1 MPMSGASNSIDR
13 VKAVIRPRKGKGL
26 TAQPWWPWLVRV
38 AKTAFFVLVAY
49 LLVTQA
55 RAIQWGD
62 VFDAVRKRPLQ
73 SLWLAAIPAA
83 ASYALYSSFDLLGR
97 HLTRHALR
105 WREVAGITF
114 ISYAFNLNLGS
125 LIGAAV
131 MRYRLYS
138 RHGLNA
144 DAIARII
151 GTSIFTN
158 WLGYLAVAGFI
169 FLWSPLQM
177 PPQWKIDSLGLHVLG
192 GILLATVVAYLVMCI
207 FFSER
212 RLVVRGHV
220 LTIQRLRFALLQ
232 LLMSCANWLLIAS
245 VIYLLLE
252 REIAFTDVLC
262 VFLITVVAS
271 LIVHVPAGLGVIEA
285 VFVALLSHRMPS
297 SELLA
302 ALLMYRAI
310 YYLIPLALAVLGY
323 AAIELKAGV
332 AKGK

>member
-1 MPMSGASNSIDR
+1 MSSASDSVDR
-13 VKAVIRPRKGKGL
+13 VKSVIRSRKGKGI
-26 TAQPWWPWLVRV
+26 TEQPWWPWLVRL
-38 AKTAFFVLVAY
+38 AKTAFFIVVAY
-49 LLVTQA
+49 LIVTQA

-62 VFDAVRKRPLQ
+62 VFDAVRKRPLL
-73 SLWLAAIPAA
+73 SSGLAAIPAA
-83 ASYALYSSFDLLGR
+83 ASYALYSCFDLLGR
-97 HLTRHALR
+97 HLTRHNLR
-105 WREVAGITF
+105 WHEVAGITF

-131 MRYRLYS
+131 TRYRLYS
-138 RHGLNA
+138 RRGLNA

-169 FLWSPLQM
+169 FLWSPLQL
-177 PPQWKIDSLGLHVLG
+177 PPQWKIDSAGLHILG
-192 GILLATVVAYLVMCI
+192 GVLLATVLIYLGLCI

-212 RLVVRGHV
+212 RLVIRGHV

-232 LLMSCANWLLIAS
+232 LVMSGANWLLIAS

-252 REIAFTDVLC
+252 QKIAFSDVLC

-271 LIVHVPAGLGVIEA
+271 LVVHVPAGLGVIEA

-310 YYLIPLALAVLGY
+310 YYLIPLGFAALGY
-323 AAIELKAGV
+323 AVIELRAGIV
-332 AKGK
+332 DKEK

>member
-1 MPMSGASNSIDR
+1 MSGASDSIDR
-13 VKAVIRPRKGKGL
+13 AKSIIRPRKGESI

-38 AKTAFFVLVAY
+38 AKTVFFVVVAY
-49 LLVTQA
+49 LIVTQA

-62 VFDAVRKRPLQ
+62 VFEAVHKRSWQ

-83 ASYALYSSFDLLGR
+83 ASYALYSCFDLLGR

-105 WREVAGITF
+105 WHEVAGITF

-131 MRYRLYS
+131 TRYRLYS

-169 FLWSPLQM
+169 FLWSPLQL
-177 PPQWKIDSLGLHVLG
+177 PPQWKIDSTGLHILG
-192 GILLATVVAYLVMCI
+192 GVLLATVVIYLGSCV

-212 RLVVRGHV
+212 RLVIRGHV

-232 LLMSCANWLLIAS
+232 LLMSGVNWLLIAS

-252 REIAFTDVLC
+252 QKIAFSDVLC

-271 LIVHVPAGLGVIEA
+271 LVVHVPAGLGVIEA

-310 YYLIPLALAVLGY
+310 YYLIPLAFAALGY
-323 AAIELKAGV
+323 AAIELRAGIGD
-332 AKGK
+332 KGK

>member
-1 MPMSGASNSIDR
+1 MSSASDSIDR
-13 VKAVIRPRKGKGL
+13 VKSIIRPRNGKGI
-26 TAQPWWPWLVRV
+26 TAQPWWPWVVRV
-38 AKTAFFVLVAY
+38 AKTAFFVVVAY
-49 LLVTQA
+49 LIVTQA

-62 VFDAVRKRPLQ
+62 VFEAVRNRPLQ

-83 ASYALYSSFDLLGR
+83 ASYALYSCFDLLGR
-97 HLTRHALR
+97 HLTRHALK
-105 WREVAGITF
+105 WHEVAGITF

-131 MRYRLYS
+131 TRYRLYS
-138 RHGLNA
+138 RRGLNA

-169 FLWSPLQM
+169 FLWSPLQL
-177 PPQWKIDSLGLHVLG
+177 PPQWKIDSAGLHILG
-192 GILLATVVAYLVMCI
+192 GVLLATVVIYLGLCI

-212 RLVVRGHV
+212 RLVIRGHK

-232 LLMSCANWLLIAS
+232 LVMSGVNWLLIAS

-252 REIAFTDVLC
+252 QKIAFSDVLC

-271 LIVHVPAGLGVIEA
+271 LVVHVPAGLGVIEA

-310 YYLIPLALAVLGY
+310 YYLIPLAFAALGY
-323 AAIELKAGV
+323 MAIELRAGV
-332 AKGK
+332 ADKAK